1 MGDYNGWTNRATWA
15 WQLHM
20 TNDESLQ
27 NETRMQ
33 VLAALAIE
41 GRKKQQHG
49 WCLPASKVVTQ
60 ALKDGF
66 WYWHDLYS
74 DGYFPY
80 MGNILE
86 DVGDPLDIDWDD
98 IAPHWYGPEWDYDS
112 QNLYD
117 YYGQW
122 MG

>member
-33 VLAALAIE
+33 VLAALIDE
-41 GRKKQQHG
+41 GRNKQEYG
-49 WCLPASKVVTQ
+49 WCQPASKVARE
-60 ALKDGF
+60 ALQEGF
-66 WYWHDLYS
+66 WYWHDLHA
-74 DGYFPY
+74 DGQFPY
-80 MGNILE
+80 MRTILS
-86 DVGDPLDIDWDD
+86 DVGNPFAIDWDD

-122 MG
+122 VR